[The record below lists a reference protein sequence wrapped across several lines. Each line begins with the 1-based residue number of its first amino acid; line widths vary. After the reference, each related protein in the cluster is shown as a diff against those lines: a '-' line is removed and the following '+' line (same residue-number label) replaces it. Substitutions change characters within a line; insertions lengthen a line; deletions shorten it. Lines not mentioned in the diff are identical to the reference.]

1 MNREDAK
8 RKRDRAIKQ
17 LRKLGMTDEEIA
29 NELGSDGLTDETA
42 QADSANP
49 VDSDGII
56 DAEIVSVED
65 DPSTDQAME
74 SDSEPVSRL
83 PAVIAQPKSTDNQR
97 DSIPYR
103 QWSEQWWQH
112 AKPEVQQRRCKAHK
126 KDGSRCLKAAINGA
140 TVCRYHGGAARHV
153 KAAAR
158 ARLENATDLMA
169 KQLLRMAIDDNV
181 ADAVKLSAIKDALD
195 RGGLRAPNEVVLSP
209 GQTSGFDEVFDGI
222 YSGPRTDRFESAS
235 LAQQGEPVSPEGTNQ
250 PPDQPHPANPGQATA
265 AGDGYCPPD
274 ASQADEPPSRR
285 QSPRPRA
292 RNRSQTLS
300 DVDAIELANAENAAL
315 AERYGLPWGRSG

>member
-1 MNREDAK
+1 MKRKDAE
-8 RKRDRAIKQ
+8 RKRDRAIRA
-17 LRKLGMTDEEIA
+17 LRDLGMTDEEIA

-74 SDSEPVSRL
+74 SDSEPVSHL
-83 PAVIAQPKSTDNQR
+83 PGVIAQPKSTDNQR

-103 QWSEQWWQH
+103 QWSEQWWQN

-169 KQLLRMAIDDNV
+169 KQLLRMAINDNV

-195 RGGLRAPNEVVLSP
+195 RGGLKAPNEVVLSP

-222 YSGPRTDRFESAS
+222 YSGPRTDRFESDAH
-235 LAQQGEPVSPEGTNQ
+235 LAETPPAPAMDADTPQAVSRDYGQ
-250 PPDQPHPANPGQATA
+250 PDSYGPPAP
-265 AGDGYCPPD
+265 
-274 ASQADEPPSRR
+274 QADDSRSPR
-285 QSPRPRA
+285 QSQRA
-292 RNRSQTLS
+292 RAQNRYTDLS
-300 DVDAIELANAENAAL
+300 DDDAIRLANEENAAL
-315 AERYGLPWGRSG
+315 AERYGLPWGKSSGRGW